1 VIDPLGPVR
10 QTRFVATGYNLWLT
24 LSANARILL
33 LVAAREP
40 FRPAELSELET
51 FVLAVEEGSIARAA
65 GRLQISTQAAAKRI
79 SQLEVIARERLL
91 TRTRRGVTATDAGA
105 RLYPIAREALVH
117 RSRVIGALAGAPASD
132 PLRIAGMHRLLGRT
146 PTPPAEELLRD
157 TEAVMAAI
165 FHASAEAIIVTR
177 ADDGMIYELN
187 DAAVELLGYDQD
199 ELRGRTVFEVDLWED
214 LDCHNACV
222 QRAISTRKA
231 QRARLVLRTRDGD
244 SRLVAARFEA
254 VDLHD
259 TVHILLTIHDLPG
272 FSASAGGAGRRRA
285 GDQLDKN
292 LQIRFLDALARGD
305 PKAAEA
311 VADDALGRGVD
322 VAAVHT
328 QLIEPAMRSIG
339 ELWERNE
346 ITVAAEHLAT
356 AITVAAEHLATAI
369 SHAVA
374 ARIFA
379 RAYHAQPRSRERVM
393 MAAVQGE
400 HHVLGLRLAA
410 DVLEGAGY
418 DVLYLGPDVPLPA
431 LLDACSTHQPALLGL
446 TVSMWLGVPTLIWEI
461 ASVLGLEHPPRVMIG
476 GRAVTHAVKQG
487 MRAAVVEHSDQVLAV
502 AERLLAAAP
511 SRDLIS
517 PALAARVAL
526 DAPVRPSGTEELA
539 TIAAAFSNTS
549 LAAAD
554 TARETARRA
563 ISLEQ
568 LAYRDPLTGLHNRRA
583 FDDHFPTI
591 ADNAAVP
598 GAELLLIDIDKFK
611 QINDTHGHQ
620 AGDETLTNV
629 GRQIITNLRAGEFAA
644 RLGGDEFVA
653 LLPATTAADAELV
666 AHRITTA
673 IANSPNTPPATVSI
687 GIAHVSPDKRLTCQT
702 ADRALY
708 LAKQLGGDSVK
719 RLER

>member
-1 VIDPLGPVR
+1 
-10 QTRFVATGYNLWLT
+10 
-24 LSANARILL
+24 LL
-33 LVAAREP
+33 VVAAREP
-40 FRPAELSELET
+40 IRPPELSELET

-65 GRLQISTQAAAKRI
+65 STLQISTQAAAKRI
-79 SQLEVIARERLL
+79 SQLEAIARGRLL

-105 RLYPIAREALVH
+105 RLYPIAREALAH
-117 RSRVIGALAGAPASD
+117 RSRVIGALAGAPAPD
-132 PLRIAGMHRLLGRT
+132 PLRIAGLHRLLGRT

-177 ADDGMIYELN
+177 ADDGLIYELN
-187 DAAVELLGYDQD
+187 DAAVELLGYDPH

-214 LDCHNACV
+214 LDCRNACV
-222 QRAISTRKA
+222 QRAISTREP
-231 QRARLVLRTRDGD
+231 QQARLVLRTRDGG
-244 SRLVAARFEA
+244 RRRVAARFEA
-254 VDLHD
+254 IDLHD
-259 TVHILLTIHDLPG
+259 TVHVLLTIHDLPG
-272 FSASAGGAGRRRA
+272 FSATVGGGPGRRRA
-285 GDQLDKN
+285 GDRLDEN
-292 LQIRFLDALARGD
+292 LESGFLDALARGD

-328 QLIEPAMRSIG
+328 QVIEPAMRSIG

-356 AITVAAEHLATAI
+356 AI

-379 RAYHAQPRSRERVM
+379 RAFHAQPRSRERVM

-431 LLDACSTHQPALLGL
+431 LLDACSAHQPALLGL

-461 ASVLGLEHPPRVMIG
+461 HSVLGLEQPPRVMIG
-476 GRAVTHAVKQG
+476 GRATAHAVKQG
-487 MRAAVVEHSDQVLAV
+487 VRAAVVEHSDQVLAV
-502 AERLLAAAP
+502 TERLLAAAP

-517 PALAARVAL
+517 PALAARVPV
-526 DAPVRPSGTEELA
+526 DAPIGPSATDELA

-568 LAYRDPLTGLHNRRA
+568 LA
-583 FDDHFPTI
+583 
-591 ADNAAVP
+591 
-598 GAELLLIDIDKFK
+598 
-611 QINDTHGHQ
+611 
-620 AGDETLTNV
+620 
-629 GRQIITNLRAGEFAA
+629 
-644 RLGGDEFVA
+644 
-653 LLPATTAADAELV
+653 
-666 AHRITTA
+666 
-673 IANSPNTPPATVSI
+673 
-687 GIAHVSPDKRLTCQT
+687 
-702 ADRALY
+702 
-708 LAKQLGGDSVK
+708 
-719 RLER
+719 